1 VGTAS
6 PPDPEILCTAQG
18 QQLNCSK
25 VSIAGS
31 RSRDGD
37 KETQLEIAANKNEA
51 KKQVDRNKLIAVFGR
66 DDDLTK
72 NKRDR
77 DVSV

>member
-1 VGTAS
+1 
-6 PPDPEILCTAQG
+6 L
-18 QQLNCSK
+18 K
-25 VSIAGS
+25 
-31 RSRDGD
+31 
-37 KETQLEIAANKNEA
+37 IAANKYEA

-77 DVSV
+77 DVSVSTNSRVKIPGVVSKQ